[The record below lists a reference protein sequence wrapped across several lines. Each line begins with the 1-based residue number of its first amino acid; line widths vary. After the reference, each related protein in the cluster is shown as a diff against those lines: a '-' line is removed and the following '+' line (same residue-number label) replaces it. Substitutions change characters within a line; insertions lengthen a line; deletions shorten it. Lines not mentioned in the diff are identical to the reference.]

1 MDDTAK
7 GSGVTRVGL
16 WDIET
21 AGVDHW
27 GTMPRDDFFR
37 IGGLSVNGSPT
48 AIYDDRAQFR
58 AAAAPANVDVLAGH
72 NTSLFDGP
80 ALWGRRAGTI
90 MRDRARN
97 RQWIDTFWLAALVD
111 PPPHDYVDHE
121 GRKRVIAG
129 EPSRM
134 LMFYKLEHLA
144 HRYGFPGK
152 AGDLKALAEEFGG
165 FGQIPTGEPRYLDYL
180 RGDIEAQRH
189 LTATLVPHMDDYA
202 WREMRVAALAGQ
214 MHCNGFRLDQ
224 DLTRAVIAAHTER
237 NNATLARLA
246 ERYVVPLTDAK
257 GKPRAKPLAGKEG
270 KTALEAAFRELLGR
284 FGPESEQ
291 AGDWV
296 FDSVWPM
303 TPGGAWAW
311 GGEKILDAV
320 ARHAPD
326 NVAARELARDVAEIG
341 GTRTVFKTALDNVWP
356 DGFCHPQV
364 HMLQRTGR
372 ASITDPGLTV
382 FGKHNGRHLE
392 RGIFLPDVLPDE
404 AEYWDQHVIFTV
416 DLAQMDARAVA
427 AMSQDHAY
435 LDLFEGD
442 RDSHTEGAIMIWG
455 PKSSWAGVDRR
466 QHFKKL
472 GHGANYGMGVPKMAR
487 EAGVDISVAEYFDST
502 MRARFPRLY
511 AWKDEVRAFA
521 REYGWVTNGFG
532 RRCLVD
538 PDRVFTQA
546 PANSGQGATR
556 DVLLQGALDVD
567 NVAPD
572 VLNYLKA
579 MVHDEFVFSV
589 PRRDAVEIRRLVST
603 TMSGQWAPP
612 GASRP
617 VPVIAEAS
625 HFADRW
631 SGCYEKVTAAA

>member
-1 MDDTAK
+1 M
-7 GSGVTRVGL
+7 TRVGV

-21 AGVDHW
+21 DGVDHW

-37 IGGLSVNGSPT
+37 IGGLSVNGAPT
-48 AIYDDRAQFR
+48 EIEADRRQYVM
-58 AAAAPANVDVLAGH
+58 NLMDTETLIGH

-80 ALWGRRAGTI
+80 AVWGRDAGNI
-90 MRDRARN
+90 MRNRAR
-97 RQWIDTFWLAALVD
+97 RRGWVDTFWLAAIVD
-111 PPPHDYVDHE
+111 PPPHDYVDHT
-121 GRKRVIAG
+121 GTKRVIAG
-129 EPSRM
+129 EPARM
-134 LMFYKLEHLA
+134 LAFYKLENLA

-152 AGDLKALAEEFGG
+152 VGDLKALAEKHGG
-165 FGQIPTGEPRYLDYL
+165 FGKIPTDDAEYRDYL

-189 LTATLVPHMDDYA
+189 LAATLVPSMDDYA

-246 ERYVVPLTDAK
+246 ERYGVPLTDAK

-270 KTALEAAFRELLGR
+270 KAALAAAFRELLGPAVHPE
-284 FGPESEQ
+284 FGPTTL
-291 AGDWV
+291 
-296 FDSVWPM
+296 FDLVWPM
-303 TPGGAWAW
+303 NKTGPAW
-311 GGEKILDAV
+311 GGEKIIEAV
-320 ARHAPD
+320 QRHAPD
-326 NVAARELARDVAEIG
+326 NVAAAELARNVAEIG
-341 GTRTVFKTALDNVWP
+341 GTRTVFKTALDNVHP
-356 DGFCHPQV
+356 DGFCHPQI

-372 ASITDPGLTV
+372 ASVTDPGLTV

-487 EAGVDISVAEYFDST
+487 EAGVDLSVAEYFDAT

-521 REYGWVTNGFG
+521 REYGWIDNGFG

-538 PDRVFTQA
+538 AERVFTQA
-546 PANSGQGATR
+546 PANAGQGATR

-567 NVAPD
+567 DVAPD
-572 VLNYLKA
+572 VLNFLKA
-579 MVHDEFVFSV
+579 GIHDEFVWSV
-589 PRRDAVEIRRLVST
+589 PRRDAVELRQLVVT

-617 VPVIAEAS
+617 VPVIADAS

-631 SGCYEKVTAAA
+631 SGCYEKVTKAA